1 MFQKAW
7 WVQRGTGQEEVGR
20 PEEPHGGRRGDA

>member
-7 WVQRGTGQEEVGR
+7 WVQRATRQEEVSR
-20 PEEPHGGRRGDA
+20 AEEPHGGRRGDA